1 MSSLGPQ
8 GSIKYGSLL
17 LLFFFNQLS
26 IFIQV
31 NEAQLLPAGLQLQ
44 SDVSVHGICGRHR
57 KGGGGRP
64 ENLPGV

>member
-1 MSSLGPQ
+1 MSSPGPQ

-17 LLFFFNQLS
+17 LFFLNRLS